1 LGSDEHSNRAY
12 YVSSPSLFDKIMI
25 KKNHVI
31 ALGLFGLAAAL
42 CWLTGSQFL
51 SMHQEDTFY
60 PSAGLTRQTK
70 LSEYFLQLADSPGDT
85 DVYCFKGEEE
95 GGNLLILGGTHPNE
109 PAGFLTA
116 VLLLENITV
125 SRGTIFI
132 LPQANHSGF
141 THDDPFEGNPQ
152 KFSIETPEG
161 RRWFRFGSRLT
172 NPIHQW
178 PDPTLFTNAAGQA
191 LSGAEVR
198 NLNRS
203 YPGKEKGHLTE
214 KIAFGIVQLITK
226 EEIDLSLDLHEAA
239 PEYPVVNAI
248 VFHENSAELAAIAS
262 MELQMESMDIRMEA
276 SPPSLRGLSHREW
289 GDITQSMAILL
300 ETANASHGRLKGKP
314 SEALIIEGKDP
325 NYVKASKLGMLFVP
339 YSEEGIP
346 IKERVARHLAAVS
359 ALVKGL
365 REINPELAID
375 IGNFPPAHTVND
387 QGIGLYLHPP
397 K

>member
-1 LGSDEHSNRAY
+1 M
-12 YVSSPSLFDKIMI
+12 KKKI
-25 KKNHVI
+25 KKHHLI
-31 ALGLFGLAAAL
+31 ALCLLCLTGAL
-42 CWLTGSQFL
+42 CWLTGVQFL
-51 SMHQEDTFY
+51 SMRKTDTFY
-60 PSAGLTRQTK
+60 PSPGLSAQTK
-70 LSEYFLQLADSPGDT
+70 LSDYFSQLADSPGDT
-85 DVYCFKGEEE
+85 AVYCFKGEEE

-109 PAGFLTA
+109 PAGFITA

-125 SRGTIFI
+125 SRGKIFI
-132 LPQANHSGF
+132 IPQANLSGF

-152 KFSIETPEG
+152 KFSLETPGG

-172 NPIHQW
+172 NPTHQW

-191 LSGAEVR
+191 LSGTEVR

-214 KIAFGIVQLITK
+214 QIAFGIMELIKK

-262 MELQMESMDIRMEA
+262 MELQMEDIDIRMEA

-289 GDITQSMAILL
+289 GDHTSSMAILL
-300 ETANASHGRLKGKP
+300 ETANVSHGRLKGKP
-314 SEALIIEGKDP
+314 SEALIVEGKDP

-339 YSEEGIP
+339 YSEDGIP
-346 IKERVARHLAAVS
+346 LKERVARHLAAVN
-359 ALVKGL
+359 ALVSGL
-365 REINPELAID
+365 RELNPDHAIH
-375 IGNFPPAHTVND
+375 IGNFPPAQTVNKR
-387 QGIGLYLHPP
+387 GIGLYLHPP

>member
-1 LGSDEHSNRAY
+1 MRE
-12 YVSSPSLFDKIMI
+12 KI
-25 KKNHVI
+25 KRHHVAAV
-31 ALGLFGLAAAL
+31 ALCALAAAL
-42 CWLTGSQFL
+42 CRVTGVEFR
-51 SMHQEDTFY
+51 SMHQKDTFY
-60 PSAGLTRQTK
+60 PSPGLSRQLK
-70 LSEYFLQLADSPGDT
+70 LSEYFTPLAGSPGDT
-85 DVYCFKGEEE
+85 DVYCFMGEEP
-95 GGNLLILGGTHPNE
+95 GGKLLILGGTHPNE
-109 PAGFLTA
+109 PAGFITA

-125 SRGTIFI
+125 TRGAVFI
-132 LPQANHSGF
+132 VPQANRSGF
-141 THDDPFEGNPQ
+141 THNDPFEGNPQ
-152 KFSIETPEG
+152 KFSLETPGG

-214 KIAFGIVQLITK
+214 QIAFGIMELIVQ
-226 EEIDLSLDLHEAA
+226 EEIDLSIDLHEAA

-262 MELQMESMDIRMEA
+262 MELQMEGMDIRMEA

-289 GDITQSMAILL
+289 GDYTDSRAILL

-314 SEALIIEGKDP
+314 TKALIVEGKDP
-325 NYVKASKLGMLFVP
+325 NYVKASQLGMLFVP
-339 YSEEGIP
+339 YSKEGIH
-346 IKERVARHLAAVS
+346 INERVARHLAAVS
-359 ALVKGL
+359 ALVEGL
-365 REINPELAID
+365 RELRPDRAID
-375 IGNFPPAHTVND
+375 ISNLPPAQTL
-387 QGIGLYLHPP
+387 GERGLGSYLHPP

>member
-1 LGSDEHSNRAY
+1 MNE
-12 YVSSPSLFDKIMI
+12 KI
-25 KKNHVI
+25 KKHHV
-31 ALGLFGLAAAL
+31 FAL
-42 CWLTGSQFL
+42 CLFVLIAILCGLTGSQFR

-70 LSEYFLQLADSPGDT
+70 LSEYFPPLADSPGDT

-95 GGNLLILGGTHPNE
+95 GGKLLILGGTHPNE

-125 SRGTIFI
+125 SRGSIFI
-132 LPQANHSGF
+132 VPQANRSGF

-152 KFSIETPEG
+152 NFSIETPNG
-161 RRWFRFGSRLT
+161 KRWFRFGSRLT

-203 YPGKEKGHLTE
+203 YPGKKKGHLTE
-214 KIAFGIVQLITK
+214 KIAFGIVQLIK
-226 EEIDLSLDLHEAA
+226 NEEIHLSIDLHEAA

-248 VFHENSAELAAIAS
+248 VFHENSATLAAIAS
-262 MELQMESMDIRMEA
+262 MELQMEGIDIRMEA

-289 GDITQSMAILL
+289 GDSTQSMAILL

-325 NYVKASKLGMLFVP
+325 NYVKASQLGMLFVP
-339 YSEEGIP
+339 YSKEGIP
-346 IKERVARHLAAVS
+346 IKERVARHLAALS
-359 ALVKGL
+359 ALIVGL
-365 REINPELAID
+365 GEINPELAIE
-375 IGNFPPAHTVND
+375 IGNVPPTQAVND
-387 QGIGLYLHPP
+387 LGIGLYLHPP

>member
-1 LGSDEHSNRAY
+1 MKEK
-12 YVSSPSLFDKIMI
+12 V
-25 KKNHVI
+25 KKHQAI
-31 ALGLFGLAAAL
+31 ALCLICMTAAL
-42 CWLTGSQFL
+42 CWLTGAQFVR
-51 SMHQEDTFY
+51 MHQKDTLY
-60 PSAGLTRQTK
+60 PSAGLSRQTK
-70 LSEYFLQLADSPGDT
+70 LSEYFPQLADSPGDT
-85 DVYCFKGEEE
+85 EVYCFKGEEK

-125 SRGTIFI
+125 SRGTVFI
-132 LPQANHSGF
+132 VPQANLSGF
-141 THDDPFEGNPQ
+141 THSDPFEGNPQ
-152 KFSIETPEG
+152 KFSLETPG
-161 RRWFRFGSRLT
+161 GTRWFRFGSRLT

-214 KIAFGIVQLITK
+214 KIAFGIMQLIVK

-262 MELQMESMDIRMEA
+262 MELQMEGLDIRMEA
-276 SPPSLRGLSHREW
+276 SPLSLRGLSHREW
-289 GDITQSMAILL
+289 GDFTKSMAILL

-314 SEALIIEGKDP
+314 SEALIVEGKDP
-325 NYVKASKLGMLFVP
+325 NYAKASQLGMLFVP

-346 IKERVARHLAAVS
+346 MAERVARHLAAVH
-359 ALVKGL
+359 ALVAGL
-365 REINPELAID
+365 REIDPDLAID
-375 IGNFPPAHTVND
+375 IGNFPQPQRVNER
-387 QGIGLYLHPP
+387 GCGSYLHPP

>member
-1 LGSDEHSNRAY
+1 MSIFISIKE
-12 YVSSPSLFDKIMI
+12 KI
-25 KKNHVI
+25 KKHHVI
-31 ALGLFGLAAAL
+31 ALGLFCLTAAL
-42 CWLTGSQFL
+42 CWLTSAQFL
-51 SMHQEDTFY
+51 SMHQKDTFY
-60 PSAGLTRQTK
+60 PSTGLSRQTK
-70 LSEYFLQLADSPGDT
+70 LSDYFPQLADSPGDT
-85 DVYCFKGEEE
+85 EVYCFKGEEE

-109 PAGFLTA
+109 PAGFITA
-116 VLLLENITV
+116 VLLLENIKV
-125 SRGTIFI
+125 SRGTVFI
-132 LPQANHSGF
+132 LPQANLSGF

-152 KFSIETPEG
+152 RFSLETPHRG
-161 RRWFRFGSRLT
+161 IRWFRFGSRLT

-214 KIAFGIVQLITK
+214 KIAFGIMQLITR

-262 MELQMESMDIRMEA
+262 MELQMEGMDIRMEA

-289 GDITQSMAILL
+289 GDHTKSMAILL
-300 ETANASHGRLKGKP
+300 ETANVSHGRLKGEP
-314 SEALIIEGKDP
+314 SEALIVEGKDP
-325 NYVKASKLGMLFVP
+325 NYVKASQLGMLFVP
-339 YSEEGIP
+339 YSEDGISLR
-346 IKERVARHLAAVS
+346 ERVARHLAAVH
-359 ALVKGL
+359 ALVAGL
-365 REINPELAID
+365 GELNPDLAID
-375 IGNFPPAHTVND
+375 IGDFPPAHRVNE